1 MNVLLEKTLQRFI
14 IFYLYG
20 LFVAWIFTL
29 IEKLEETAHE
39 RKERALED
47 IRKGYGHITPKT
59 TLGQCFTILSCLL
72 GLPLTMLA
80 MKSAGELCASVLTSL
95 VTKTETKLL
104 KRTQPKNVKKKTF
117 FCTCAL
123 VIVLLILSAI
133 PTSLRNDWTMMEGL
147 YAWFISLTTIG
158 FGDYVPFSTAY
169 EGNVGEER
177 ASTTSSEWYSILL
190 TLPMMVGLSL
200 VSCIFSILVDS
211 MDHIRDFRDRCLGC
225 CPDFIWLKQT
235 LLHDNRSTDDTN
247 ETTLENGDQKTTE
260 EKNSRS
266 IEI

>member
-1 MNVLLEKTLQRFI
+1 
-14 IFYLYG
+14 
-20 LFVAWIFTL
+20 
-29 IEKLEETAHE
+29 
-39 RKERALED
+39 
-47 IRKGYGHITPKT
+47 
-59 TLGQCFTILSCLL
+59 
-72 GLPLTMLA
+72 MLA
-80 MKSAGELCASVLTSL
+80 MKSAGELCASVLTFL

-133 PTSLRNDWTMMEGL
+133 FTSLRNGWTMMEGL

-158 FGDYVPFSTAY
+158 FGDYVPFSEY
-169 EGNVGEER
+169 KGNVGDEK

-225 CPDFIWLKQT
+225 CPNFIWLKQT
-235 LLHDNRSTDDTN
+235 LRHDNRSTNDTN
-247 ETTLENGDQKTTE
+247 ETTRENDDQKTTE